1 MTQPTQFGSISA
13 FQTGGIQP
21 IDDDPKNYVF
31 SNVFAVSAKAAPYER
46 VAVGKNLEYVIEAVR
61 AEGTSPW
68 YAAAHD
74 EFALAMDGDVTVE
87 LVKLAANAD
96 IGSGAGARLL
106 TTEPQGK
113 KMGWVRLRRGH
124 MALLPVGAAYR
135 FNALTPSCLVIQSID
150 GPLTVHRWAQIC
162 STQALS

>member
-1 MTQPTQFGSISA
+1 MTHTTQFGSIAA
-13 FQTGGIQP
+13 FQSGGIQP

-31 SNVFAVSAKAAPYER
+31 SNVFAVAGKSAPYER
-46 VAVGKNLEYVIEAVR
+46 IAVGKNLEYVIEAVR
-61 AEGTSPW
+61 AEGISPW
-68 YAAAHD
+68 YAAPHD

-87 LVKLAANAD
+87 FVKHVVNAE
-96 IGSGAGARLL
+96 IGGTAGAKLL

-135 FNALTPSCLVIQSID
+135 FNAQTTSCLVIQTIA
-150 GPLTVHRWAQIC
+150 GPLTVERWALIC
-162 STQALS
+162 HTQALS